1 MWVLSCPVSSQT
13 KEIGLQGL
21 SKHGVFSYSSDESA
35 GSETQGLALALSR
48 GSPDLCE
55 PSPAQASPPQCT
67 PAQACPPQRPP
78 AQASPSPPTP
88 PRRQAALLRVFSPH
102 GASKVLS
109 SEQHTESSGV

>member
-35 GSETQGLALALSR
+35 GRETQGLALALSR
-48 GSPDLCE
+48 GPPDLCE
-55 PSPAQASPPQCT
+55 PTPAQASPPQCT
-67 PAQACPPQRPP
+67 PAQASPPQ
-78 AQASPSPPTP
+78 PTP
-88 PRRQAALLRVFSPH
+88 PRLQAALLRVFSPH

>member
-35 GSETQGLALALSR
+35 GRETQGLALALSR
-48 GSPDLCE
+48 GPPDLCE

-67 PAQACPPQRPP
+67 PARL
-78 AQASPSPPTP
+78 
-88 PRRQAALLRVFSPH
+88 QAALLRVFSPH